1 MLTLT
6 DDIRVEIREL
16 FARPGEELS
25 DDVVQEIADNLLSFA
40 LHIGGE
46 KR

>member
-1 MLTLT
+1 MVILT
-6 DDIRVEIREL
+6 DEVRAEIRAL
-16 FARPGEELS
+16 FTPTDNELS
-25 DDVVQEIADNLLSFA
+25 DTDVQEIADNLLSFA